1 MKKVILDTNA
11 YSRFLAGEEDVLDTL
26 SDTESVYMSI
36 FVLGELYA
44 GFYGGRKER
53 QNKEIL
59 QHFLMK
65 PAVKILHAGA
75 ETAEIFGQLKNNLK
89 KAGKL
94 LPINDVWIAAHA
106 IETGSVLITYDLH
119 FQRVPGLRLWSNL
132 ILPVS

>member
-1 MKKVILDTNA
+1 MKKVILDANA

-26 SDTESVYMSI
+26 SDTETVYMSI

-59 QHFLMK
+59 QHFLLK

-75 ETAEIFGQLKNNLK
+75 ETAEIFGQLKLP
-89 KAGKL
+89 AQRCRESSRQGKCL
-94 LPINDVWIAAHA
+94 LFEVRSLTHAASCGEFA
-106 IETGSVLITYDLH
+106 
-119 FQRVPGLRLWSNL
+119 R
-132 ILPVS
+132 